1 MDAGKARLNGDT
13 KREAD
18 SGEVAEM
25 RKQNS
30 ELKEA
35 LAEEIL
41 RNRFLKKL
49 SKGME

>member
-25 RKQNS
+25 RKQNG

-35 LAEEIL
+35 LAGERGTRTFSCIA
-41 RNRFLKKL
+41 LKINN
-49 SKGME
+49 